1 LEKTRPFDQL
11 NPEDQMAAIDVAVS
25 TVLIGL
31 RIPSANKPLYDF
43 IATEF
48 ASCRQLPA
56 NVVRYALRS
65 LGRELFDQ
73 DWTLTI
79 EKREGRV
86 VTKFSTQT
94 PILGADG
101 EQLNGRQQ

>member
-31 RIPSANKPLYDF
+31 RIPTANKPLYDF

-48 ASCRQLPA
+48 AGCRQLPA

-79 EKREGRV
+79 EKHGAGV
-86 VTKFSTQT
+86 VTKFNTS
-94 PILGADG
+94 PSILGADG
-101 EQLNGRQQ
+101 EQLNGQQ

>member
-11 NPEDQMAAIDVAVS
+11 SPEDQRAAIDVAVS

-31 RIPSANKPLYDF
+31 RIPSVDKPLYDF

-48 ASCRQLPA
+48 ANSRQLPA

-73 DWTLTI
+73 NWTLTI
-79 EKREGRV
+79 EKHGDGV
-86 VTKFSTQT
+86 TTKFT
-94 PILGADG
+94 PIQINGADG
-101 EQLNGRQQ
+101 QSVIQE